1 MGNNVKPNPA
11 ITFEAETFR
20 RIQPEEY
27 LRRFIQK
34 HVRPDGRSFNHF
46 RKTTVNLSM
55 FTFYIKILREINK
68 LNACFLF

>member
-1 MGNNVKPNPA
+1 MGNVTNENNINLNTA

-27 LRRFIQK
+27 LRRYIQQ

-46 RKTTVNLSM
+46 RKTTVNLSK
-55 FTFYIKILREINK
+55 FVP
-68 LNACFLF
+68 LFS

>member
-1 MGNNVKPNPA
+1 MGNVTNENNTNLNTA

-27 LRRFIQK
+27 LRRYIQQ

-46 RKTTVNLSM
+46 RKTTVNLSK
-55 FTFYIKILREINK
+55 YL
-68 LNACFLF
+68 LFI

>member
-1 MGNNVKPNPA
+1 MGNDTNENNTNLNTA

-27 LRRFIQK
+27 LRRYIQQ

-46 RKTTVNLSM
+46 RKTTVNLSKF
-55 FTFYIKILREINK
+55 FTFI
-68 LNACFLF
+68 